1 MMIRK
6 AEKKDINRLLELLS
20 QVLEI
25 HAAIRPDIFV
35 PGTTKYSSGDL
46 EAILENEKTPVFVA
60 EEDGEVSGYAFCA
73 IREPSGKENLVP
85 HKTLFVDDLCVD
97 EKKRGS
103 GIGESLFRFVKEEA
117 KRLGCDVVALAVWEG
132 NGPARRFY
140 DRMGM
145 TPRETFMELFL

>member
-1 MMIRK
+1 MIRK
-6 AEKKDINRLLELLS
+6 AEKKDIGRILELLS

-25 HAAIRPDIFV
+25 HAALRPDIFV
-35 PGTTKYSSGDL
+35 PGTTKYSREELGT
-46 EAILENEKTPVFVA
+46 IIENEKTPVFVA
-60 EEDGEVSGYAFCA
+60 EEDGEVAGYAFCA
-73 IREPSGKENLVP
+73 IREPAGRENLVP
-85 HKTLFVDDLCVD
+85 HRTFFIDDLCVD

-117 KRLGCDVVALAVWEG
+117 NTLGCDVVALAVWEG
-132 NGPARRFY
+132 NDSARRFY

>member
-1 MMIRK
+1 MIRK
-6 AEKKDINRLLELLS
+6 AEKKDIKRLLELLS

-25 HAAIRPDIFV
+25 HADIRPDIFV
-35 PGTTKYSSGDL
+35 PGTTKYSSEEL

-60 EEDGEVSGYAFCA
+60 EEDGEVAGYAFCA

-85 HKTLFVDDLCVD
+85 HRTFFVDDLCVD
-97 EKKRGS
+97 EKKRGR

-117 KRLGCDVVALAVWEG
+117 GRLGCDVVALAVWEG

-145 TPRETFMELFL
+145 TPRETFMELFI

>member
-1 MMIRK
+1 MS
-6 AEKKDINRLLELLS
+6 EQKKDISRLLELLS

-25 HAAIRPDIFV
+25 HAEIRPDIFV
-35 PGTTKYSSGDL
+35 PGTTKYSGDDL
-46 EAILENEKTPVFVA
+46 EKILENEKTPVFVA
-60 EEDGEVSGYAFCA
+60 EEDGEVAGYAFCA
-73 IREPSGKENLVP
+73 IREPSGNANLVP
-85 HKTLFVDDLCVD
+85 HRTMFVDDLCVD

-103 GIGESLFRFVKEEA
+103 GIGESLFRFVREEA
-117 KRLGCDVVALAVWEG
+117 GRLGCDVVALAVWEG

>member
-1 MMIRK
+1 MIRK

-25 HAAIRPDIFV
+25 HAEIRPDIFV
-35 PGTTKYSSGDL
+35 SGTTKYSSEEL
-46 EAILENEKTPVFVA
+46 EAILGNEKTPVFVA

-85 HKTLFVDDLCVD
+85 HRTFFVDDLCVE
-97 EKKRGS
+97 EKKRGR
-103 GIGESLFRFVKEEA
+103 GIGESLFRFVREEA
-117 KRLGCDVVALAVWEG
+117 GRLGCDVVALAVWEG

>member
-1 MMIRK
+1 MIRK
-6 AEKKDINRLLELLS
+6 AEKKDIKRLLELLS

-25 HAAIRPDIFV
+25 HADIRPDIFV
-35 PGTTKYSSGDL
+35 PGTTKYSSEEL

-60 EEDGEVSGYAFCA
+60 EEDGEVAGYAFCA

-85 HKTLFVDDLCVD
+85 HRTFFITDLCVD
-97 EKKRGS
+97 EKKRGR

-117 KRLGCDVVALAVWEG
+117 GRLGCDVVALAVWEG

-145 TPRETFMELFL
+145 TPRETFMELFI

>member
-1 MMIRK
+1 MIRK

-35 PGTTKYSSGDL
+35 PGTTKYLSGDL

-60 EEDGEVSGYAFCA
+60 EKDGEVAGYAFCA

>member
-6 AEKKDINRLLELLS
+6 AEKKDIERLLELLS

-60 EEDGEVSGYAFCA
+60 EKDGEAAGYEFCA
-73 IREPSGKENLVP
+73 IREP
-85 HKTLFVDDLCVD
+85 
-97 EKKRGS
+97 
-103 GIGESLFRFVKEEA
+103 A
-117 KRLGCDVVALAVWEG
+117 
-132 NGPARRFY
+132 
-140 DRMGM
+140 
-145 TPRETFMELFL
+145 

>member
-1 MMIRK
+1 MIRK

-35 PGTTKYSSGDL
+35 PGTTKYSSEEL

-85 HKTLFVDDLCVD
+85 HRTFFVDDLCVD
-97 EKKRGS
+97 ERKRGS
-103 GIGESLFRFVKEEA
+103 GIGESLFRFVEEEA

-132 NGPARRFY
+132 NDPARRFY
-140 DRMGM
+140 EKMGM
-145 TPRETFMELFL
+145 SPRETFMELFL

>member
-6 AEKKDINRLLELLS
+6 AEKKDIERLLELLS

-60 EEDGEVSGYAFCA
+60 EEDGEVAGYAFCA
-73 IREPSGKENLVP
+73 IREPSGNANLVP
-85 HKTLFVDDLCVD
+85 HRTLFVDDLCVD

-117 KRLGCDVVALAVWEG
+117 KKLGCDVVALAVWEG